1 MFQFRRSFPAILQR
15 RAWSLLPRTAAA
27 VALAAAVFTV
37 APRSDAVVVERIVAV
52 IGDKPVLLSELRA
65 RAKPF
70 LLQVLQNVP
79 AGAQQAAAQS
89 QILKDML
96 EKMVD
101 EELES
106 QAAQRAN
113 ITVSS
118 QEIENA
124 FENIAAAQ
132 GVQKEA
138 LFKAARARNGL
149 TEQDYRDEMRR
160 QILEGKM
167 IQLRVKGRVRITEED
182 IKVMYDRVVREERR
196 LREYH
201 PAWIVL
207 RLLPNSSPEAIAER
221 KAQAEEIAARA
232 RKGED
237 FGKLA
242 ALYSDDSVTKD
253 SGGDIGVRVPQASPS
268 AAGGK
273 GSVLAPELEAAV
285 MPLEPGEIAAPVSVG
300 QAIVVLKLISRQPS
314 RYTGIKEARPE
325 MIQRLQ
331 AEIMD
336 KAKKKWLE
344 ELRRKTHV
352 DVRL

>member
-1 MFQFRRSFPAILQR
+1 MFQLRRHFSARLKR
-15 RAWSLLPRTAAA
+15 AAA
-27 VALAAAVFTV
+27 ALALASAVFAA
-37 APRSDAVVVERIVAV
+37 APRADAVVVERIVAV
-52 IGDKPVLLSELRA
+52 IGDKPILLSELRA

-70 LLQVLQNVP
+70 LVQILANVP
-79 AGAQQAAAQS
+79 PGAQQAAAQS
-89 QILKDML
+89 QVLKDL
-96 EKMVD
+96 IEKMVD
-101 EELES
+101 EELEA
-106 QAAQRAN
+106 QAAARAS

-124 FENIAAAQ
+124 FENIAASQ
-132 GVQKEA
+132 GVTKEA

-167 IQLRVKGRVRITEED
+167 IQLRVKGRVRVTEED
-182 IKVMYDRVVREERR
+182 IKTMYDRVLREERK

-207 RLLPNSSPEAIAER
+207 RVLPGSSEAAIAER
-221 KAQAEEIAARA
+221 KALADDIAARA

-237 FGKLA
+237 FAKLA
-242 ALYSDDSVTKD
+242 ALYSDDTASKE
-253 SGGDIGVRVPQASPS
+253 SGGDIGVRTPQGSPL
-268 AAGGK
+268 AAQGK
-273 GSVLAPELEAAV
+273 GLLLAPELEAAV
-285 MPLEPGEIAAPVSVG
+285 MPIEPGEVTAPVRVG
-300 QAIVVLKLISRQPS
+300 PALVVLKLLSRQPS
-314 RYTGIKEARPE
+314 RYTSFQEARPE

-344 ELRRKTHV
+344 ELRRRTHV